1 MLSEKNVFERGTI
14 FHRSQNNVTTQA
26 STYHDIIDVTP
37 TDRIN
42 ELMLTK
48 VVLIKLWHVVSYER
62 TDVFMLFITYETEG
76 VCRNV

>member
-1 MLSEKNVFERGTI
+1 M
-14 FHRSQNNVTTQA
+14 
-26 STYHDIIDVTP
+26 
-37 TDRIN
+37 N

-76 VCRNV
+76 VCRTLRHTPHACFTLKRDRSYERI